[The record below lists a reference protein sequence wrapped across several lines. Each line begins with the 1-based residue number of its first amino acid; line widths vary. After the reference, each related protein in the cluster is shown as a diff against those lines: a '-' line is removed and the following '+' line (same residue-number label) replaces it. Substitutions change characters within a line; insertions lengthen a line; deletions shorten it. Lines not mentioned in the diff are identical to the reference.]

1 MATEHQTNAA
11 SAAKEAEESAPAFDQ
26 TAAVDFFVKTI
37 TKLVVDPLPEEEKKY
52 INKEKLNETY
62 NKIGT
67 AIVKTIH
74 TYIAPL
80 IYAANKHRHPVDV
93 LGTGTELIESEPSDL
108 QFPLE

>member
-11 SAAKEAEESAPAFDQ
+11 SAAKEAEESLPAFNQ
-26 TAAVDFFVKTI
+26 TDTIDFFAEEMKG
-37 TKLVVDPLPEEEKKY
+37 LVPGNVAVPT
-52 INKEKLNETY
+52 ETY
-62 NKIGT
+62 KKIG
-67 AIVKTIH
+67 AVIVKTIH